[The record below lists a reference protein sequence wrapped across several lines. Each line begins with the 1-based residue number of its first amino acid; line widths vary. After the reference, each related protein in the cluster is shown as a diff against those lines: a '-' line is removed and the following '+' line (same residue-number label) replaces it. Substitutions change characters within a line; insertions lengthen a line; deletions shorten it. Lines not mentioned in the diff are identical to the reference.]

1 MGKSVYSIVLDDDVI
16 KMIDIM
22 AAQHGTSRSNMIN
35 RILAQQISVPTAETM
50 INDIYSSIDR
60 FFEGHSSLALA
71 LQNGGSMINMR
82 SALQYKYNPSVKY
95 AVEIYEN
102 SAYLGQLKVSV
113 RSQKP
118 QLLNIFEQ
126 FFTLWAALEMNCCGI
141 NEDEFATEQGRYSRL
156 IRQSDNCNYTS
167 YGDSIAG
174 YINLLDKAM
183 KEFFACYAVSPALAA
198 ENVQRIYLAD
208 LTNNI
213 SRL

>member
-22 AAQHGTSRSNMIN
+22 AAQQGTSRSNMIN
-35 RILAQQISVPTAETM
+35 RILAQHISVPTAETM

-60 FFEGHSSLALA
+60 FFSGHSSLALA
-71 LQNGGSMINMR
+71 LQSGGSMINLR

-95 AVEIYEN
+95 AVEIFE
-102 SAYLGQLKVSV
+102 SGAYLGQLKVSV

-118 QLLNIFEQ
+118 QLLSIFEE
-126 FFTLWAALEMNCCGI
+126 FFTLWAALEMRCCGV
-141 NEDEFATEQGRYSRL
+141 NSSEFSIEQGRYNRL
-156 IRQSDNCNYTS
+156 IRLCDNCDYS
-167 YGDSIAG
+167 GYGDSIAG
-174 YINLLDKAM
+174 YVDILDKAM
-183 KEFFACYAVSPALAA
+183 KEFFACYAVSPAMAG
-198 ENVQRIYLAD
+198 ENVQRIYLAN